1 MHVVAHRQIRTVL
14 EQQIHHLFVSV
25 VRGKVQS
32 GCVVWNSAHP
42 RPPVEQKR
50 DGCLVLVEGKCRDV
64 GGRFSL
70 ESGGIRPYWNSL
82 LLILSPSRW
91 IGTIRGITHPSIG
104 DKIP

>member
-50 DGCLVLVEGKCRDV
+50 DGCPVLVLTRVNERLVED
-64 GGRFSL
+64 
-70 ESGGIRPYWNSL
+70 L
-82 LLILSPSRW
+82 LR
-91 IGTIRGITHPSIG
+91 IG
-104 DKIP
+104 